1 MLLEGSWSQG
11 AARAAAGVPVEPA
24 ASNGEK
30 GREKERV
37 VTMSTASTGKGSL
50 LQPSFD
56 KTAWLQSV
64 CGKPADGEDFIC
76 CCGANFGDGSGMDE
90 GQAIEHECS
99 AQHRE

>member
-1 MLLEGSWSQG
+1 
-11 AARAAAGVPVEPA
+11 
-24 ASNGEK
+24 
-30 GREKERV
+30 
-37 VTMSTASTGKGSL
+37 MSTASTVKGPL

-64 CGKPADGEDFIC
+64 PGKPADGEDFIC
-76 CCGANFGDGSGMDE
+76 CCGANFSDGSGMKE

>member
-1 MLLEGSWSQG
+1 
-11 AARAAAGVPVEPA
+11 
-24 ASNGEK
+24 
-30 GREKERV
+30 
-37 VTMSTASTGKGSL
+37 MSTASTVKGPL

-64 CGKPADGEDFIC
+64 CGKPADGEDVIS
-76 CCGANFGDGSGMDE
+76 CCGANFGDSSGTDE